1 MSGEER
7 RIPERRVRSLVDDAH
22 ARIRDAVDAAR
33 LAGRFEVVV
42 DEHPGDAA
50 REQYDRA
57 DRAAVLALEL
67 AHGAV
72 DALVRGP
79 Q

>member
-1 MSGEER
+1 MSADR
-7 RIPERRVRSLVDDAH
+7 RIPERRIRSLVDDAH

-33 LAGRFEVVV
+33 VAGRAEVTLDVRPS
-42 DEHPGDAA
+42 DLTRDAF
-50 REQYDRA
+50 DRA
-57 DRAAVLALEL
+57 DSRAVLAAEL

-79 Q
+79 R